1 MKIVPCI
8 TDENLHKLVET
19 HPDGSAEIKGYV
31 LFYVDDTLAVGPQE
45 YVHGFYDW
53 LAATWETSGREVV
66 SKDAVVRFLGLELSI
81 QPDGR
86 MKIAQRGYLD
96 ELLRR
101 REVTGYSKVPF
112 DKEWAAEEIPEDVD
126 RSPALIKEAQQR
138 YGEILWTTQRTRP
151 DASYAAMMMARL
163 TTKWPERAI
172 QIAKK
177 ILCYYNATRDA
188 GFIVERSQDSKL
200 AMFSDASHSPAGSK
214 SISGAL
220 VMWRGLPICWRAANQ
235 GLTALSSA
243 EAELIALSEGA
254 QLVRSVK
261 TTLADMGITPE
272 VTELRV
278 DATAAIAV
286 ASSGGSW
293 RTRHLRL
300 RENWLVELV
309 NSEEYQLLHQPGV
322 EQLADG
328 LTKQLASDRVWKLL
342 ELWGFYKGHVPAVI
356 KKFNREYDEVMYEA
370 AAEVTAAAT
379 AATTAP
385 TTIAPDVSQ
394 SLSGGTLSR
403 CIQVLIG
410 LGLLAEVT
418 GEETGGQPYTGV
430 SSEHELWIAVLLV
443 MITTIFVW
451 EWSKRAAGSVKKT
464 VKMKMFKR
472 SPMSGL
478 SKGEGKELLALLGI
492 DDRSIEQEARLT
504 ALIAKFQDSDK
515 RTLRDGEASGAS
527 TSRGDS
533 RGRTPTTSSSSSRPT
548 VQSRERFQPEKW
560 SRAVQT
566 DPEVPPGVP
575 SHAVHSS
582 AVDTRIRYIV
592 QPWEGDL
599 FVSPNGDRA
608 HLRSDCHGLRNAARA
623 VRKPMCQY
631 CLNDWRNHPD
641 NTRDR

>member
-1 MKIVPCI
+1 M
-8 TDENLHKLVET
+8 L
-19 HPDGSAEIKGYV
+19 
-31 LFYVDDTLAVGPQE
+31 
-45 YVHGFYDW
+45 

-81 QPDGR
+81 EPDGR

-112 DKEWAAEEIPEDVD
+112 VKEWATEEIPEDVD

-138 YGEILWTTQRTRP
+138 CGEILWNTQRTRP

-163 TTKWPERAI
+163 TTKWPEKAI
-172 QIAKK
+172 QIANK

-188 GFIVERSQDSKL
+188 GFIVEKGQDSKL

-261 TTLADMGITPE
+261 TTLADMGITRE
-272 VTELRV
+272 AAELRV

-309 NSEEYQLLHQPGV
+309 NSEEYQLFHQPGV

-328 LTKQLASDRVWKLL
+328 LTKQLASDPAWRLL
-342 ELWGFYKGHVPAVI
+342 ELWSLYKGHVPAVI
-356 KKFNREYDEVMYEA
+356 KKLP
-370 AAEVTAAAT
+370 AT
-379 AATTAP
+379 AASAAHATAASAAQSTTAS
-385 TTIAPDVSQ
+385 DVSQ
-394 SLSGGTLSR
+394 PLNGGTLSR

-410 LGLLAEVT
+410 LGLLAGVT
-418 GEETGGQPYTGV
+418 GEENGGQPYTGV

-451 EWSKRAAGSVKKT
+451 EWSK
-464 VKMKMFKR
+464 
-472 SPMSGL
+472 
-478 SKGEGKELLALLGI
+478 
-492 DDRSIEQEARLT
+492 
-504 ALIAKFQDSDK
+504 
-515 RTLRDGEASGAS
+515 
-527 TSRGDS
+527 
-533 RGRTPTTSSSSSRPT
+533 
-548 VQSRERFQPEKW
+548 
-560 SRAVQT
+560 
-566 DPEVPPGVP
+566 
-575 SHAVHSS
+575 
-582 AVDTRIRYIV
+582 
-592 QPWEGDL
+592 
-599 FVSPNGDRA
+599 
-608 HLRSDCHGLRNAARA
+608 
-623 VRKPMCQY
+623 
-631 CLNDWRNHPD
+631 
-641 NTRDR
+641 